1 MHRKNKNKSKKTIQ
15 KLIDKEENILQN
27 NEDILKE
34 CKNFYEN
41 LYKKS
46 KTCLTTQNLL
56 LEKLD
61 PKLSTEQN
69 QRLIKP
75 IDILEIKCH
84 RKYGK

>member
-46 KTCLTTQNLL
+46 KTCLITQNLL

>member
-15 KLIDKEENILQN
+15 KLIDKEENTLQN